1 MRYLNAK
8 PIYVLGFSFLLFAGI
23 SLLDLL
29 LPEVSLGYAY
39 LLPIVF
45 ASGFLRQWQIVTVSV
60 LAAIL
65 REFLGPLPVEYQT
78 ILRASAS
85 VAAFAA
91 SGLFVSELCRNRRII
106 IEHVKALEEQIA
118 LRREAQEQLTV
129 LIDTS
134 PAAILILDRGGS
146 VLMANESA
154 EEMFGVHRG
163 KLEGE
168 RIYSYLPALETIPVG
183 EGHRSLRSNL
193 ECRGHRFNGSIFL
206 AQVWFSTF
214 QTASGPRVAAIV
226 LDASE
231 GLRDRGGA
239 GLYSLMR
246 TSRILMGAVS
256 HSVRNLCAASK
267 VSFANLARVQQLNGN
282 EDLKALGTLIRGLE
296 SISTTQ
302 LERTTDRPVSV
313 DLNTLMDELRVV
325 VEPQL
330 EEKEIELVWKV
341 AENLPP
347 VFGEHYGLLHVFLNL
362 TQNSERALMKVPVR
376 RFEVGSRTTS
386 GGVELSF
393 ADSAGGV
400 SNPEELFQAFSPGSQ
415 GSGLGL
421 YVSRAIV
428 RSFEGNLTYQPIPSG
443 SCFTVSLRAA
453 FQRSNHAATERSN

>member
-8 PIYVLGFSFLLFAGI
+8 PLYVIGFSALLFATI
-23 SLLDLL
+23 SLADYL
-29 LPEVSLGYAY
+29 LPEISLGFAY

-45 ASGFLRQWQIVTVSV
+45 ASGFLRRWQIVSMSV
-60 LAAIL
+60 LASVL
-65 REFLGPLPVEYQT
+65 RELLGPLPMEYQT

-106 IEHVKALEEQIA
+106 VEHVKALEEQIA
-118 LRREAQEQLTV
+118 LRQEAQEQLTV

-134 PAAILILDRGGS
+134 PAAILILDRSGT

-154 EEMFGVHRG
+154 EELFGVHNG
-163 KLEGE
+163 KLAGD
-168 RIYSYLPALETIPVG
+168 RIYLYLPALETIPVG

-193 ECRGHRFNGSIFL
+193 ECRGHRVNGSIFL

-214 QTASGPRVAAIV
+214 ETGSGPRIAAIV

-231 GLRDRGGA
+231 GVRDRGGA
-239 GLYSLMR
+239 GLNSLMR
-246 TSRILMGAVS
+246 TSRILIGAVS

-267 VSFANLARVQQLNGN
+267 VSFANLARVPELNGN

-302 LERTTDRPVSV
+302 LERSTDRPVSV
-313 DLNTLMDELRVV
+313 DLNTLVDELRVV

-330 EEKEIELVWKV
+330 EEKEIELVWNV
-341 AENLPP
+341 ADNLPP

-376 RFEVGSRTTS
+376 RFEVSARSTLN
-386 GGVELSF
+386 GVEISF
-393 ADSAGGV
+393 TDTAGGV
-400 SNPEELFQAFSPGSQ
+400 SNTEGLFQPFSPGAQ

-428 RSFEGNLTYQPIPSG
+428 RSFEGNLTYQPIPGG
-443 SCFTVSLRAA
+443 SCFTVSLRAG
-453 FQRSNHAATERSN
+453 FQRSTHATERSS